1 MIQGSKLMTSLRERL
16 EKLRLMLDLV
26 VKYEN
31 GDKTFWYL
39 FC

>member
-1 MIQGSKLMTSLRERL
+1 MIQGRKVMTSLRERL

-31 GDKTFWYL
+31 SKIRR
-39 FC
+39 